1 MTEHNVRADK
11 PPLVPPHLLG
21 ILCVVGAVTIFS
33 TQDMAIKWLSGGYP
47 LHQIVFIRAAV
58 AICVTLAVLVPLE
71 DGYRSLMS
79 KRWRLHMLRGFA
91 IVVGNMCF
99 FTALASMGL
108 AETVAVFFTAPL
120 IITLLAVP
128 VLGETIRWR
137 RMTAVLVGLL
147 GAVVIIRPGGA
158 AFQYAAVLPL
168 VAAFAY
174 SFMQMMTRKLGMAEK
189 ASVMAFYIQLM
200 FLLASS
206 AFWLI
211 AGDGR
216 FAGTGNPS
224 LEFLLRAW
232 IWPSS
237 GDMAIMCAVG
247 FFNAFGGYMISQG
260 YRVSEAGLVA
270 PFEYIA
276 IPLSVFWSL
285 FIFGERPDQWAWIGI
300 ALICGAGLYI
310 AFREGRRVRR

>member
-1 MTEHNVRADK
+1 MSGSNVQRTI
-11 PPLVPPHLLG
+11 VPPHMLG
-21 ILCVVGAVTIFS
+21 ILCVTGAVSIFS

-58 AICVTLAVLVPLE
+58 AIVVTLLVLVPLE
-71 DGYRSLMS
+71 GGYRNLRS
-79 KRWRLHMLRGFA
+79 KRWRLHLLRGTA

-99 FTALASMGL
+99 FTGLASL
-108 AETVAVFFTAPL
+108 PFAETVAIFFTAPL
-120 IITLLAVP
+120 IITVLAVP
-128 VLGETIRWR
+128 VLGEKLSWR
-137 RMTAVLVGLL
+137 RTSAVLVGLL
-147 GAVVIIRPGGA
+147 GALIIIRPGGET
-158 AFQYAAVLPL
+158 FQYAAMLPL

-174 SFMQMMTRKLGMAEK
+174 SCMQMMTRKLGMAEK

-206 AFWLI
+206 TFWLI

-216 FAGTGNPS
+216 FASGDDPS
-224 LEFLLRAW
+224 VQFLLRAW
-232 IWPSS
+232 VWPSG

-285 FIFGERPDQWAWIGI
+285 FLFKEAPDFWAWVGI
-300 ALICGAGLYI
+300 ALVCGAGLYV
-310 AFREGRRVRR
+310 AYREGRRIRR

>member
-1 MTEHNVRADK
+1 MKWPH
-11 PPLVPPHLLG
+11 VPQRLLG
-21 ILCVVGAVTIFS
+21 ILCVICAVTIFS

-47 LHQIVFIRAAV
+47 LHEIVFIRAAV
-58 AICVTLAVLVPLE
+58 AICVTLLVLVPLE
-71 DGYRSLMS
+71 GGYTNLLS

-99 FTALASMGL
+99 FTALASLPL
-108 AETVAVFFTAPL
+108 AETVAIFFTAPL
-120 IITLLAVP
+120 MITLLAVLL
-128 VLGETIRWR
+128 LGETISWR

-147 GAVVIIRPGGA
+147 GALVIIRPGGET
-158 AFQYAAVLPL
+158 FQYAAILPL

-174 SFMQMMTRKLGMAEK
+174 SCMQMMTRKLGMAEK

-206 AFWLI
+206 TFWII

-216 FAGTGNPS
+216 FAGGDNPS
-224 LEFLLRAW
+224 IEFLLRAW
-232 IWPSS
+232 VWPNS
-237 GDMAIMCAVG
+237 GDMVIMLAIG
-247 FFNAFGGYMISQG
+247 FFNAFGGYLISQG
-260 YRVSEAGLVA
+260 YRISEAGLVA

-285 FIFGERPDQWAWIGI
+285 FMFAERPDQWTWIGI
-300 ALICGAGLYI
+300 ALICGAGIYV
-310 AFREGRRVRR
+310 AYREGRRVRR

>member
-1 MTEHNVRADK
+1 MSMSNQPMKRSPVI
-11 PPLVPPHLLG
+11 PQQFLG
-21 ILCVVGAVTIFS
+21 ILCVVCAVTIFS

-47 LHQIVFIRAAV
+47 LHQIVFIRAGI
-58 AICVTLAVLVPLE
+58 AILVTLTVFVPLE
-71 DGYRSLMS
+71 GGYANLLS
-79 KRWRLHMLRGFA
+79 KRWRLHMLRGLA
-91 IVVGNMCF
+91 IVIGNLCF
-99 FTALASMGL
+99 FTAIASMPL
-108 AETVAVFFTAPL
+108 AETVAIFFTAPL

-128 VLGETIRWR
+128 VLGEKISWR

-147 GAVVIIRPGGA
+147 GAVVIIRPGGDT
-158 AFQYAAVLPL
+158 FQYAAILPL

-174 SFMQMMTRKLGMAEK
+174 SCMQMMTRKLGMAEK

-206 AFWLI
+206 MFWLI

-216 FAGTGNPS
+216 FSGGDNPS
-224 LEFLLRAW
+224 AEFLLRAW
-232 IWPSS
+232 VWPSS
-237 GDMAIMCAVG
+237 NDLAIMCAIG
-247 FFNAFGGYMISQG
+247 FFNAIGGYLISQA

-285 FIFGERPDQWAWIGI
+285 FMFGERPDHWAWFGI
-300 ALICGAGLYI
+300 ALICGAGLYV
-310 AFREGRRVRR
+310 AFREGKRVRR